1 MKLTALALSGLVTIV
16 LAAVLVAPALGTD
29 PAGGDPMLQALRT
42 VSARYH
48 SSEQAE
54 AAGYI
59 RASGCESSPA
69 GGMGYHYLNPAL
81 AMNPAIDPLE
91 PEVLLYAPKPNGKL
105 ELVGVEF
112 FRRAAD
118 QTAPFDQSDK
128 PSLFGRTFDGVMPE
142 HAPGMGWH
150 YDLHVW
156 LWELNAN
163 GLFNPWNPG
172 VTCP

>member
-59 RASGCESSPA
+59 RCFASGAVQSYS
-69 GGMGYHYLNPAL
+69 
-81 AMNPAIDPLE
+81 
-91 PEVLLYAPKPNGKL
+91 LLPP
-105 ELVGVEF
+105 F
-112 FRRAAD
+112 QP
-118 QTAPFDQSDK
+118 QT
-128 PSLFGRTFDGVMPE
+128 PS
-142 HAPGMGWH
+142 H
-150 YDLHVW
+150 
-156 LWELNAN
+156 
-163 GLFNPWNPG
+163 
-172 VTCP
+172 